1 MTRVRIEIERYTP
14 KLKGMKGRN
23 MRGNDGR
30 FMVIHEDSEAN
41 ALAEIRSLRN
51 AGAFDAP
58 YNFKEAKLF
67 DADKFDAWVKGFP
80 HYELGGK
87 MPKPFKIVTT
97 P

>member
-1 MTRVRIEIERYTP
+1 MARVRIEIERYTP

-23 MRGNDGR
+23 MRGADGR
-30 FMVIHEDSEAN
+30 FMIIFEDSVSD

-58 YNFKEAKLF
+58 YNFKEAKIY
-67 DADKFDAWVKGFP
+67 DNEKFLAWVAT
-80 HYELGGK
+80 GGAE
-87 MPKPFKIVTT
+87 MPKPIKIVTE

>member
-1 MTRVRIEIERYTP
+1 MARVRVEIERLTP

-23 MRGNDGR
+23 MQGADGR
-30 FMVIHEDSEAN
+30 FTVIFEDSVAD

-58 YNFKEAKLF
+58 YNFKQAKLF
-67 DADKFDAWVKGFP
+67 DNEKFLEWVANGDTKN
-80 HYELGGK
+80 
-87 MPKPFKIVTT
+87 MPKPFKIVNE